1 MCTGSWIPV
10 QGEKLKAI
18 IELNNIENKFA
29 VAIIK
34 NDCLVGHLPKE
45 KTGLFFVFYK
55 PLIVTFVC
63 WKSLTKLSVKEMG
76 KE

>member
-1 MCTGSWIPV
+1 MFTGSWIPV

-45 KTGLFFVFYK
+45 KT
-55 PLIVTFVC
+55 
-63 WKSLTKLSVKEMG
+63 
-76 KE
+76 